1 MRVIDSCDKCL
12 YDKRVFIAQS
22 IADETK
28 RAEYLKEIRAILD
41 NRDPEDSAPY
51 LVSLFEQVQKK
62 YDIPEKF
69 YPKEQYNS
77 IIMDVE
83 SQIEAEIEAAAD
95 PLEMAIVFARIGNYI
110 DFGAMNTVDPDILMK
125 MIKEDHGVGLD
136 ADVYAQFIADC
147 EKGHTFVLLCDNC
160 GEIVLDK
167 LLIRQMKKR
176 FPHLQMKV
184 MVRGEA
190 VLNDATMEDAVFCGM
205 DKEAEVIT
213 NGNAV
218 AGTVW
223 KLLSEE
229 AKTALEQADV
239 ILSKG
244 QGNFETFFDYKGVVY
259 YTFLCKCELF
269 TTRFQV
275 PRLTGMFVRMEQE

>member
-1 MRVIDSCDKCL
+1 MRVVDSCDKCL

-62 YDIPEKF
+62 YDIPEKL

-83 SQIEAEIEAAAD
+83 AQIEEEIEAAED

-110 DFGAMNTVDPDILMK
+110 DFGAMNTVDPDVLMK
-125 MIKEDHGVGLD
+125 MLKDEHGVGLD

-147 EKGHTFVLLCDNC
+147 EKGHNFVLLCDNC

-167 LLIRQMKKR
+167 LMIRQMKKR

-190 VLNDATMEDAVFCGM
+190 VLNDATMEDAIFCGM

-229 AKTALEQADV
+229 ARTALEQADV
-239 ILSKG
+239 VLSKG

-275 PRLTGMFVRMEQE
+275 PRLTGMFVRMVQE